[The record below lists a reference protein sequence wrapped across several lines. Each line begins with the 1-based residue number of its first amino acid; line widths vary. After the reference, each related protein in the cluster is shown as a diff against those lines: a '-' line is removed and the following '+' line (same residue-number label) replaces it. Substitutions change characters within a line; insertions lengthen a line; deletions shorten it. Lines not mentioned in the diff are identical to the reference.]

1 MVITGRRFARRVV
14 RGIQWRFFPSPPP
27 GKSFPTEILRRY
39 QVSSADEVTD
49 ITVRMWIDF
58 ALSSI
63 TRGEHVVAALGG
75 GPAFLGKRVL
85 DVGCAYG
92 GFLVAAKMAG
102 AKAMFGIDISSDLIG
117 LARRQIADYRVTALL
132 LVDDVTSDG
141 IADRLGTFDIVI
153 CNDVIE
159 HVVEP
164 AVCAANLASLLRP
177 GGRVFLEIP
186 NGSAV
191 EFIRRD
197 GHYGLFGI
205 TLLDRI
211 AAEEWWRHHYGPN
224 DAYGVEHYAPLSYY
238 LEIFSKAGLA
248 LRLLNAPNGDAVA
261 GVSDLEAQFDALE
274 VELAEAAAKF
284 PNAPSELVDEMRR
297 RGADEIAE
305 FRRLLA
311 RYRRSVVRAEQE
323 VLAATLFSTYKLTFW
338 ELVGQRG

>member
-1 MVITGRRFARRVV
+1 MLTTGRRFARRVV

-27 GKSFPTEILRRY
+27 GQSFPTEILRRY
-39 QVSSADEVTD
+39 QVSSADQVTD
-49 ITVRMWIDF
+49 PTVRMWIDF
-58 ALSSI
+58 ALSSV
-63 TRGEHVVAALGG
+63 TRGDHVVNVLGG
-75 GPAFLGKRVL
+75 GPAFLGRRVL

-92 GFLVAAKMAG
+92 GFLVAAKVAG
-102 AKAMFGIDISSDLIG
+102 ASTVCGIDISSDLIG
-117 LARRQIADYRVTALL
+117 LARRQTADYRVAARL
-132 LVDDVTSDG
+132 LVDDVTSEG

-164 AVCAANLASLLRP
+164 AACAANLASLLRP

-191 EFIRRD
+191 EFMRRD

-211 AAEEWWRHHYGPN
+211 AAEEWWRHHYGAK
-224 DAYGVEHYAPLSYY
+224 DTYGVEHYAPIGYY
-238 LEIFSKAGLA
+238 LDIFSRAGLA
-248 LRLLNAPNGDAVA
+248 LRLLNPPEGDAGAAVNE
-261 GVSDLEAQFDALE
+261 LEASFDALE
-274 VELAEAAAKF
+274 VGLEEADARF
-284 PNAPSELVDEMRR
+284 PDAPPGLVEEMRR

-311 RYRRSVVRAEQE
+311 RYRRSVVPAEKN
-323 VLAATLFSTYKLTFW
+323 VLAATLISTYKLTFW
-338 ELVGQRG
+338 ELVGQKG